1 MSATKVNFSITELN
15 TKINNL
21 LSNGF
26 KEYLNTWEKWTVN
39 DDKDMNHVIF
49 TCIKGKFSGAVADIY
64 YNETDGRCWIEYSKQ

>member
-49 TCIKGKFSGAVADIY
+49 TCIKGKFSGVVADIY